1 MQYLLFP
8 QHTALLSLFER
19 GKGPGREGE
28 EEREEGAW
36 NRGRGKGHRAQ
47 VRSRRSTVAA
57 QAAYKRSA
65 ANCTL
70 VRVIARKYD
79 GLGIGFSHS
88 KQMVNDLA
96 G

>member
-1 MQYLLFP
+1 MKRR
-8 QHTALLSLFER
+8 ER
-19 GKGPGREGE
+19 RGHGIGEG
-28 EEREEGAW
+28 
-36 NRGRGKGHRAQ
+36 GRGGGGEGRQAQ